1 MKTIAISI
9 DEASL
14 AAVDRIAQAV
24 GRRRGGKRE
33 ANRSEV
39 IRRAVREFLAH
50 QKRQEREESDRRVLA
65 ANRGQIEREARM
77 LVAEQA
83 EL

>member
-9 DEASL
+9 DEESL
-14 AAVDRIAQAV
+14 AAVDRLARAAR
-24 GRRRGGKRE
+24 GRAGKRE

-39 IRRAVREFLAH
+39 IRRAVWQFLAG
-50 QKRQEREESDRRVLA
+50 QKRHEREESDRRILA
-65 ANRGQIEREARM
+65 ANREQIERAARV

-83 EL
+83 KP

>member
-9 DEASL
+9 DEETL
-14 AAVDRIAQAV
+14 AAVDRLARAT
-24 GRRRGGKRE
+24 RRRGAKRE

-39 IRRAVREFLAH
+39 IRRAVRQFLAH
-50 QKRQEREESDRRVLA
+50 QERREREESDRRVLA
-65 ANRGQIEREARM
+65 AMREQIEREGRV

-83 EL
+83 KP

>member
-9 DEASL
+9 DEESL
-14 AAVDRIAQAV
+14 AAVDRLAQAT
-24 GRRRGGKRE
+24 RRRGGKRE

-39 IRRAVREFLAH
+39 IRRAVWQFLAH
-50 QKRQEREESDRRVLA
+50 QKRHEREESDRRVLA
-65 ANRGQIEREARM
+65 ANREQIEREARV

-83 EL
+83 KP